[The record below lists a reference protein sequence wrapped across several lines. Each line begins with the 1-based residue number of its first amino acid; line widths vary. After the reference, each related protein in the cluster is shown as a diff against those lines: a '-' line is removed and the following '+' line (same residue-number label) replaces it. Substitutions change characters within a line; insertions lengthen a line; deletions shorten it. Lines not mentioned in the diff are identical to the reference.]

1 MMRHLCEIGD
11 FVRRMRRQA
20 RFGDLSRAPLRLLR
34 VQLSGGAAE
43 CDWIA
48 RPADAWDA
56 DLRPAVGQRN
66 ASIQALRDA
75 IAVRNLLFR
84 VLPDLYSAA
93 IRIYRQSS
101 NERLELIVTGS
112 VTRDERAP
120 ATVRSLAMRAKLFG
134 FRFWLDEG
142 VLENLQPE
150 EYAVNS

>member
-1 MMRHLCEIGD
+1 MRD
-11 FVRRMRRQA
+11 RRLRSQNAAAA

-34 VQLSGGAAE
+34 VQLCGRAAE

-48 RPADAWDA
+48 RSPDVWDA
-56 DLRPAVGQRN
+56 GLPSGVGQRN

-84 VLPDLYSAA
+84 ALPDLYSAA
-93 IRIYRQSS
+93 IRVYRRSP

-134 FRFWLDEG
+134 FHFWLDEG

-150 EYAVNS
+150 EVAVNS